1 MQNWIEFIQI
11 LITKICLVKKFAFF
25 QKIIINWS
33 CVVMKYLCTTS
44 NHMQCI
50 AECFVNIILYAV
62 FLERQRDVFD
72 ATYAITV
79 YKCRDSILS
88 RGYILYSTA
97 SSSFLKHTEH
107 QMILKQRNICRHWLM
122 GDKKKNVQVIAIMMT
137 QNLHFELKCFAFLS
151 KITNVNYST
160 SKCKN
165 ICFVQMMSFNQWIL
179 CIS

>member
-122 GDKKKNVQVIAIMMT
+122 GDKNKRSSNCNYDDTK
-137 QNLHFELKCFAFLS
+137 FAFRA
-151 KITNVNYST
+151 KMFCIFIQNN
-160 SKCKN
+160 KCKL
-165 ICFVQMMSFNQWIL
+165 FNQQM
-179 CIS
+179 